1 VKSTN
6 SIKTNIL
13 WHRRLGL
20 SIFIVLIFLAI
31 SGIALNHSPA
41 LKLNSIGLSNNW
53 LLSWYGL
60 EKPSINGLQLDNK
73 WLYHDGNNLLY
84 VDKKTVAPCSAP
96 LLSGSKN
103 EKILF
108 ALCADALLLLT
119 TDGDLLESFTQLDG
133 LPVNARAIT
142 AVDDSLYLLTD
153 SAVLEFNSDS
163 LAITPSSKTESTL
176 LDTLVTFA
184 PLPKV
189 LEQHLEEQDSGPS
202 ISLETVI
209 LDLHSGRFFGQF
221 GVLFIDI
228 IGLLVCILSITGLLA
243 WISRLRHVKQ

>member
-41 LKLNSIGLSNNW
+41 LKLSSIGLSNNW

-60 EKPSINGLQLDNK
+60 EKPATQGFQLKDK
-73 WLYHDGNNLLY
+73 WLYHDGNNLIFIEG
-84 VDKKTVAPCSAP
+84 KAAATCTAP
-96 LLSGSKN
+96 LNSAASN
-103 EKILF
+103 EQTIF

-119 TDGDLLESFTQLDG
+119 SDGELLERFSPLDG
-133 LPVNARAIT
+133 LPINAQSI
-142 AVDDSLYLLTD
+142 AVIANRSYVLTD
-153 SAVLEFNSDS
+153 SLILEFNPDS
-163 LAITPSSKTESTL
+163 LALSPSSLTGLEVQEALNQMTG
-176 LDTLVTFA
+176 
-184 PLPKV
+184 LPKA
-189 LEQHLEEQDSGPS
+189 LKLQLEEEHTGPS

-209 LDLHSGRFFGQF
+209 LDLHSGRFFGKY
-221 GVLFIDI
+221 GVLFMDI
-228 IGLLVCILSITGLLA
+228 IGLLVFVLSITGLLA
-243 WISRLRHVKQ
+243 WINRMRHIK